1 MGWRTVIINNTCKLS
16 YKNNYLVIRND
27 NLQMIHLSE
36 INVIVVD
43 TGQVSITSYLISELA
58 KNKIKLIICDEKH
71 NPICENIPYYGA
83 FNTSKKIL
91 QQIKW
96 DSIRK
101 DEVWQKIVKHKIHNQ
116 AELLKS
122 KNIEGYEKLYQFKDK
137 VEIGDI
143 TNREGHAAKVYFNL
157 LFGKDF
163 MRGATDEINAA
174 LDYGYTI
181 LLSMFN
187 REIVSKGYITQLGIN
202 HKNEYNFFNFSCD
215 LMEPFRPLV
224 DEIVFENQNRILDK
238 NYKYDLINI
247 MNKQIKINNKTHFVS
262 NAISVFVN
270 NVIEVIEGERDLSL
284 LNYEL

>member
-16 YKNNYLVIRND
+16 YKNNSLVIRND

-71 NPICENIPYYGA
+71 NPICESVPYYGS

-101 DEVWQKIVKHKIHNQ
+101 DEVWQKIIKNKIHNQ

-122 KNIEGYEKLYQFKDK
+122 KNIKGYEKLYEFKDN

-163 MRGATDEINAA
+163 IRGASDEINAA

-187 REIVSKGYITQLGIN
+187 REIISKGYITQLGIN

-215 LMEPFRPLV
+215 LMEPFRPLIDKV
-224 DEIVFENQNRILDK
+224 VFENQNRELDK

-247 MNKQIKINNKTHFVS
+247 MNRQIKIDNKKHFVS
-262 NAISVFVN
+262 NAISIFIN
-270 NVIEVIEGERDLSL
+270 NVAEVIEGERDLNL